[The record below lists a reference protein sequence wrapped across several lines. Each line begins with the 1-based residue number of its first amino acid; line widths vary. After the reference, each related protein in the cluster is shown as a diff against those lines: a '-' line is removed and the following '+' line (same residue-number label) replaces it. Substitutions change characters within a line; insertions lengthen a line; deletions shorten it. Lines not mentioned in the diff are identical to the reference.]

1 MKLCDAPLAQIAK
14 TRQAVLNQCPNDLF
28 VNTCRLNIS
37 AKNPVNTIPRM
48 FNALP
53 VDVKMIECDKA
64 FICKIRELALTHQ
77 FYDFDDFSFVIS
89 VQNM

>member
-1 MKLCDAPLAQIAK
+1 M
-14 TRQAVLNQCPNDLF
+14 
-28 VNTCRLNIS
+28 
-37 AKNPVNTIPRM
+37 IPRM